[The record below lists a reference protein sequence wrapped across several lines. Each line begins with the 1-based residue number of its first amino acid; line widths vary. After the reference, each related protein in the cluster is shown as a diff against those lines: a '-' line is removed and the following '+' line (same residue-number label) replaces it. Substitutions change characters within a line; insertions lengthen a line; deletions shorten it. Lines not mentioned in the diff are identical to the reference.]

1 MQNRKIDGGKPF
13 DWGCTSDD
21 YAKYRDIYPP
31 IFYKKF
37 WILACVFPGKRCWI
51 LAQAPGYCPAISITP
66 APILLG

>member
-13 DWGCTSDD
+13 DWGRTSDD

-37 WILACVFPGKRCWI
+37 WISAYAFPVKRCWI
-51 LAQAPGYCPAISITP
+51 LVQAPGYCPPS
-66 APILLG
+66 L